1 MTKQI
6 VVGNFISPHFIDQ
19 FLRPTLK
26 NCLPFFPFSMQF
38 SYTFSLD
45 GVFSFSLPLNH
56 LQCPC
61 ITNALAAQFENGRLR
76 LWHCREQRRKILNVK
91 RKPSLRVE
99 QGNETL
105 NSIACACAIMKK
117 SCDFYFL
124 FPVFASSISVKMV
137 ATKKGSLNTEKSR
150 ERKNLANF
158 CDFMLK
164 YKHKY

>member
-117 SCDFYFL
+117 AVIFISHSRFLLRPFRLKWWPQKKAHWTLRNLEREKISRIFAISC
-124 FPVFASSISVKMV
+124 
-137 ATKKGSLNTEKSR
+137 
-150 ERKNLANF
+150 
-158 CDFMLK
+158 
-164 YKHKY
+164 